1 MKKWK
6 KLLASVLAIAVM
18 LSCVPFDGWEVKA
31 KESETLVSEGYTYQ
45 VNEDG
50 NSVTVTD
57 YIGTDSDIEIPS
69 EIDGK
74 SVTSI
79 GYWGFSGC
87 DSLTGVTIPAS
98 VTRIGDYVFLE
109 SNNLTCC
116 AS

>member
-57 YIGTDSDIEIPS
+57 
-69 EIDGK
+69 
-74 SVTSI
+74 
-79 GYWGFSGC
+79 
-87 DSLTGVTIPAS
+87 
-98 VTRIGDYVFLE
+98 
-109 SNNLTCC
+109 
-116 AS
+116 